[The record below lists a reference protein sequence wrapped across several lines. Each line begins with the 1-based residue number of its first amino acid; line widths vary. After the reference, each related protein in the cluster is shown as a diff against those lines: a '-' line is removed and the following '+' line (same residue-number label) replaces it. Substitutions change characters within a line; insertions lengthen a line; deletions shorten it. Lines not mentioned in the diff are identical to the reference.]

1 MRRLLGLLSLVVIGC
16 SSDDPT
22 LERRGDPIP
31 DPVSDGG
38 SASVS
43 PEGGAAN
50 GDAVTFCEALSVIRS
65 KCQRCHGDP
74 LKNGAPVPFL
84 TYEDTQATYSVKT
97 GQKWSDV
104 MLSAV
109 SSGEMPY
116 VALNDSPG
124 GVTPPVQPLTDAE
137 KTTLLGWLEQGA
149 KPVGG
154 TDCAK

>member
-1 MRRLLGLLSLVVIGC
+1 MRRILGLLSLVIVGC

-43 PEGGAAN
+43 SDGGATS
-50 GDAVTFCEALSVIRS
+50 GEAVTFCAALTVIRD

-84 TYEDTQATYSVKT
+84 TYADTQKTYSEST
-97 GQKWSDV
+97 GQKWSDA
-104 MLSAV
+104 MLTAV
-109 SSGEMPY
+109 SDGAMPL
-116 VALNDSPG
+116 VALNEPPRSLM
-124 GVTPPVQPLTDAE
+124 PPVEPLTDEEEA
-137 KTTLLGWLEQGA
+137 TLLGWLEQDA

-154 TDCAK
+154 TDCPK